1 MGGWFLRPMPTEGD
15 GVPSFFQ
22 RGGHW
27 VLGQS
32 ALLLA
37 VIVLAPRFRADRPP
51 VVLTIAG
58 SVLLSL
64 SAVVGGAGALGLGR
78 GLSPFPKPAANAR
91 LIQRGVY
98 AWVRHPLYTSVMAG
112 ALGWALVWQSWPA
125 LLAGLVLSLFLDA
138 KARHEERWLR
148 EQFPEY
154 AEYAQRVR
162 RFIPWVY

>member
-1 MGGWFLRPMPTEGD
+1 MGGWFPRPMPTEGD
-15 GVPSFFQ
+15 AVPSFFQ
-22 RGGHW
+22 RGGRW

-37 VIVLAPRFRADRPP
+37 VIILAPLFRSDDRNLALMIPG
-51 VVLTIAG
+51 A
-58 SVLLSL
+58 VLLSL
-64 SAVVGGAGALGLGR
+64 SAVIGGTGAIGLGR
-78 GLSPFPKPAANAR
+78 GLTPFPKPTINAR
-91 LIQRGVY
+91 LVQRGIY
-98 AWVRHPLYTSVMAG
+98 GLVRHPLYTSVMAG
-112 ALGWALVWQSWPA
+112 ALGWALVWRSWPA